1 MAAASE
7 NATAA
12 REKSYSQHSTDSDF
26 CDISGKNGL
35 KRMNKG
41 VGKRNDMDD
50 GEKLSCWEAFFRI
63 SCKS

>member
-1 MAAASE
+1 MAAARKRFGTRK
-7 NATAA
+7 AGFTI
-12 REKSYSQHSTDSDF
+12 HSSRDSDF

-63 SCKS
+63 SCK